1 MFPRLPL
8 LLALALVTALLFR
21 AREAQR
27 PEAEATA
34 VAAEVTGRFTADGGW
49 FPGEALL
56 TRGPVRAW
64 GSWSGQDDHQG
75 RLVLGPFPAAA
86 RLQFAAGGYP
96 ARAGN
101 LLAVE
106 LVETGERRTVD
117 TGPDIGERWRVLHW
131 EVPVPWQ
138 GRPVRIIAVDA
149 ATGPGGWLA
158 VTEPLRG
165 GRGEGSNALTV
176 TLAGFAWN
184 GLLLFLLWRAAVGWL
199 GRRGWFAPHWLPL
212 AGAGAVAAAA
222 YGMFWAYL
230 AHPLLGRLAAG
241 GLLAGALVLA
251 CRRTAPALPA
261 EARLTARLAA
271 LIGCG
276 SLALLHLFP
285 SLLSFDDLAANR
297 FRERMPS
304 DNVLPFDLASRL
316 HAGQP
321 AINPLAEW
329 QSSDRPPLQSGWE
342 LLTWGAGEAVG
353 LDARTASGTAAV
365 WFQLLWVPAAYGLLR
380 TLGLRPARA
389 AGWTAAL
396 ALTGLCVQHT
406 TFTWPKLSSAAFL
419 LGAWAQ
425 WFAPPSGIRRRRD
438 FALGAAGA
446 VLAWLSH
453 GGAAFSLL
461 ALAPAVLRSLRGGEW
476 RGWTLAAVVF
486 LTAAAPWLA
495 YQRLYEPP
503 GNRLLK
509 WHLAGAE
516 APDARGFGETLRTA
530 YGGLTWSEIAAHKA
544 ANFGVLFA
552 GNWRAL
558 GDFSAEHAKARR
570 ADEFFF
576 LFRTLTWWHA
586 GTALLLAAL
595 LLPRGRAALAGTAR
609 LQVGLLLWCALTL
622 ILWCLLMFTPQ
633 STVIHQ
639 GSLAVPLVLF
649 LVLCRWSEAVGGWSL
664 PLITGLQVAT
674 LVANYARPNEI
685 ITGPTTG
692 LPLLLVSAAGL
703 VAVLLTVP
711 HGTGA
716 EPLPP
721 EPLPPPPP
729 PPVRAELPPAPVA
742 EPGPTGGRLLLIL
755 LGLAALL
762 ALRKPDALLNP
773 QLWAEDGSVFLVEQE
788 RFGAAAILQPY
799 MGYLHLLPRLTAWS
813 AAQGLDPAWWPA
825 WYNGIA
831 FLVWCG
837 VLARTLSP
845 RLPLPHR
852 PWLALAVIAGP
863 QTGEILGTITNA
875 QWVTALLLVQQAL
888 LRRPET
894 TVQRA
899 GDLLVVAAAGL
910 TGPFAAALLPLFAWK
925 WWRERDRDALAT
937 LLVAGAAAAWQLAHL
952 LPTAGGTGAPGD
964 PLQALVIVTRRL
976 LIWPFLGPAAAHGL
990 PVGVMAGVGLACGT
1004 AFVAWVLRPH
1014 PRREVRLRLLGAAG
1028 LLLAAGVLRTRP
1040 DTWPQDDLNFADRYF
1055 FLPRLL
1061 LVWLVILEF
1070 DVVPRLVAWGARLAL
1085 AAYVLLPVPG
1095 FILPA
1100 APDYRWR
1107 EVCAPIRAGTPAKI
1121 PILPEGWILDYPGRA
1136 PRTAP

>member
-1 MFPRLPL
+1 MLPRLPL
-8 LLALALVTALLFR
+8 LLAAALVAALLFR

-27 PEAEATA
+27 PAAEPRSLT
-34 VAAEVTGRFTADGGW
+34 AEVTGHFTPDGGW
-49 FPGEALL
+49 FPGEPLP
-56 TRGPVRAW
+56 TRGAVRAW
-64 GSWSGQDDHQG
+64 GSWSGNDDHHG
-75 RLVLGPFPAAA
+75 RLVLGPLPAPA
-86 RLQFAAGGYP
+86 RLQLAASGYP
-96 ARAGN
+96 MRAGN

-106 LVETGERRTVD
+106 LVETGERRLVD
-117 TGPDIGERWRVLHW
+117 TGPDIGERWRVVHW
-131 EVPVPWQ
+131 EAPAPWL
-138 GRPVRIIAVDA
+138 GRPIRVVAVDE

-165 GRGEGSNALTV
+165 GRGEGVNALTV

-184 GLLLFLLWRAAVGWL
+184 GLLLFLLWRAAVEWL
-199 GRRGWFAPHWLPL
+199 GRRDWFATHWLPL

-222 YGMFWAYL
+222 YGVFWAYF
-230 AHPLLGRLAAG
+230 AHAFLGRIAAG
-241 GLLAGALVLA
+241 ALLAGALGLA
-251 CRRTAPALPA
+251 LRPRAEPLPA
-261 EARLTARLAA
+261 EAKLAARLAA
-271 LIGCG
+271 LIGCA

-304 DNVLPFDLASRL
+304 DNVLPYDLASRL
-316 HAGQP
+316 HDGLP
-321 AINPLAEW
+321 PINPVAQW

-342 LLTWGAGEAVG
+342 LLTWGAGEVVA

-380 TLGLRPARA
+380 TLGLRPTRA

-396 ALTGLCVQHT
+396 ALTGFCVQHT
-406 TFTWPKLSSAAFL
+406 TFTWPKLSSAALL

-425 WFAPPSGIRRRRD
+425 WFAPPGGQRRRRD

-446 VLAWLSH
+446 ALAWLSH

-461 ALAPAVLRSLRGGEW
+461 ALAPAVLRNLRGGEW
-476 RGWTLAAVVF
+476 RGWMLAALVF
-486 LTAAAPWLA
+486 LATAAPWIA

-516 APDARGFGETLRTA
+516 APDPRGLGETLRAA
-530 YGGLTWSEIAAHKA
+530 YGGLSWSELAAQKA
-544 ANFGVLFA
+544 ANVGTLFA

-570 ADEFFF
+570 HDEFFF
-576 LFRTLTWWHA
+576 TFRTLAWWLA
-586 GTALLLAAL
+586 GAALLVAAL
-595 LLPRGRAALAGTAR
+595 LLPRGRAALAGTAGH
-609 LQVGLLLWCALTL
+609 QSALLLWCALTL
-622 ILWCLLMFTPQ
+622 ALWCLLMFTPR

-639 GSLAVPLVLF
+639 GSLVVPLVLF
-649 LVLCRWSEAVGGWSL
+649 LLLSRWSEAAGWWSL
-664 PLITGLQVAT
+664 PLVAGLQAAT
-674 LVANYARPNEI
+674 LAANYTRPNEI
-685 ITGPTTG
+685 IAGPPTG
-692 LPLLLVSAAGL
+692 LPLLLLSAVGL
-703 VAVLLTVP
+703 GALLLIARRETA
-711 HGTGA
+711 A
-716 EPLPP
+716 EPPRAAPVPTVSPP
-721 EPLPPPPP
+721 E
-729 PPVRAELPPAPVA
+729 RAPWAPALAA
-742 EPGPTGGRLLLIL
+742 EPGPAGGRLLLIL

-788 RFGAAAILQPY
+788 RLGATAILQPY

-813 AAQGLDPAWWPA
+813 AAQLLDPAWWPA
-825 WYNGIA
+825 WYNGVA

-852 PWLALAVIAGP
+852 PWLALAVLAGP

-894 TVQRA
+894 TAQRT
-899 GDLLVVAAAGL
+899 GDLLLVAGASL
-910 TGPFAAALLPLFAWK
+910 TGPFAAALLPLLAWK
-925 WWRERDRDALAT
+925 WWRERDRDALAA
-937 LLVAGAAAAWQLAHL
+937 LLVAGAAATWQLAHL
-952 LPTAGGTGAPGD
+952 LPAAGAGAAAGD
-964 PLQALVIVTRRL
+964 PLEALAIVTRRL

-990 PVGVMAGVGLACGT
+990 PAGVIAGVGLALGP
-1004 AFVAWVLRPH
+1004 ALLAWALRPH
-1014 PRREVRLRLLGAAG
+1014 PRREMRLRLLGAAG

-1061 LVWLVILEF
+1061 LVWLVILEL
-1070 DVVPRLVAWGARLAL
+1070 DAVPRLAAWGARLAL
-1085 AAYVLLPVPG
+1085 AAYVLLPVPR

-1107 EVCAPIRAGTPAKI
+1107 EQCAPIRAGTPARI
-1121 PILPEGWILDYPGRA
+1121 PILPEGWILDYPGRP
-1136 PRTAP
+1136 PREGR

>member
-1 MFPRLPL
+1 MRPRLPL
-8 LLALALVTALLFR
+8 LLAAALIAALLFR
-21 AREAQR
+21 ARDAQR
-27 PEAEATA
+27 PEAALPGLP
-34 VAAEVTGRFTADGGW
+34 AEIAGRFTADGGW
-49 FPGEALL
+49 FPGEPLL
-56 TRGPVRAW
+56 TRAPVRAW
-64 GSWSGQDDHQG
+64 GSWSGDDDHRG
-75 RLVLGPFPAAA
+75 RLAIGPFPAPA
-86 RLQFAAGGYP
+86 RLQLAASGYP

-106 LVETGERRTVD
+106 LVESGERRPVE
-117 TGPDIGERWRVLHW
+117 TGPDIGERWRVVHW
-131 EVPVPWQ
+131 EVPVGWQ
-138 GRPVRIIAVDA
+138 GRPVRIVAVDE

-165 GRGEGSNALTV
+165 GRGEAANALTV

-199 GRRGWFAPHWLPL
+199 GPRGWFAPHWLPL
-212 AGAGAVAAAA
+212 AGAGLVAAAA
-222 YGMFWAYL
+222 YGVFWAYF
-230 AHPLLGRLAAG
+230 AHPWLGRLAAG
-241 GLLAGALVLA
+241 VLLLGALVLA
-251 CRRTAPALPA
+251 LRRGAPALPA

-304 DNVLPFDLASRL
+304 DNVLPFDVASRL
-316 HAGQP
+316 HAGLP
-321 AINPLAEW
+321 PTHPLAEW

-342 LLTWGAGEAVG
+342 LLTWGAGELAG

-396 ALTGLCVQHT
+396 ALTGFCVQHT

-419 LGAWAQ
+419 IGAWAQ
-425 WFAPPSGIRRRRD
+425 WFAPPGGVRRKRD

-446 VLAWLSH
+446 ALGWLSH

-461 ALAPAVLRSLRGGEW
+461 ALAPAVLRGLRGGEW
-476 RGWTLAAVVF
+476 RGWGLAAVVF
-486 LTAAAPWLA
+486 LAAAAPWLA

-503 GNRLLK
+503 ANRLLK

-516 APDARGFGETLRTA
+516 APDPRGLGETLRTA
-530 YGGLTWSEIAAHKA
+530 YAGLTWSEIAAHKA
-544 ANFGVLFA
+544 ANLRVLFA

-570 ADEFFF
+570 HDEFFF

-609 LQVGLLLWCALTL
+609 RQAGLLLWSALTL
-622 ILWCLLMFTPQ
+622 VLWCVLMFTPQ

-649 LVLCRWSEAVGGWSL
+649 LLLSRWCEAAGRWAL
-664 PLITGLQVAT
+664 PVIAGLQMAT
-674 LVANYARPNEI
+674 LAANYARPNEI
-685 ITGPTTG
+685 IAGPPTG
-692 LPLLLVSAAGL
+692 LPLLLVSAVGL
-703 VAVLLTVP
+703 AAVLLTAR
-711 HGTGA
+711 GTGA

-721 EPLPPPPP
+721 EPQP
-729 PPVRAELPPAPVA
+729 PPVPLPARAEPPAPPAA
-742 EPGPTGGRLLLIL
+742 EPGPAGRRLLLVL

-788 RFGAAAILQPY
+788 QLGAAAILQPY

-813 AAQGLDPAWWPA
+813 AAQWLDPAWWPA

-894 TVQRA
+894 AAQRL

-925 WWRERDRDALAT
+925 WWRERDRDALAA
-937 LLVAGAAAAWQLAHL
+937 LLVAGGTAAWQLAHL
-952 LPTAGGTGAPGD
+952 LPAAGAAGAPGD

-976 LIWPFLGPAAAHGL
+976 LIWPFLGPGAAHGL
-990 PVGVMAGVGLACGT
+990 PAGVIAGAGLAVGT
-1004 AFVAWVLRPH
+1004 ALLASVLRPH

-1040 DTWPQDDLNFADRYF
+1040 DAWPQDDLIFADRYF

-1061 LVWLVILEF
+1061 LVWLVILEL
-1070 DVVPRLVAWGARLAL
+1070 DAVPRLAAWGARLAL
-1085 AAYVLLPVPG
+1085 AAYVLLPLPR

-1107 EVCAPIRAGTPAKI
+1107 EHCGAIRAGTPARI
-1121 PILPEGWILDYPGRA
+1121 PILPPDWILDYPGRA
-1136 PRTAP
+1136 PGAGR

>member
-1 MFPRLPL
+1 MLPRLPL
-8 LLALALVTALLFR
+8 LLAAALVVALLFR

-27 PEAEATA
+27 PAADDPA
-34 VAAEVTGRFTADGGW
+34 PAAEVTGQFTAGGGW
-49 FPGEALL
+49 FPGEPLL

-64 GSWSGQDDHQG
+64 GSWSGNDDHRG
-75 RLVLGPFPAAA
+75 RLLLGPLAAPA
-86 RLQFAAGGYP
+86 RLQLAVGGYP

-106 LVETGERRTVD
+106 LAETGERRSVE
-117 TGPDIGERWRVLHW
+117 TGPDIGERWRVVHW
-131 EVPVPWQ
+131 ETPAAWV
-138 GRPVRIIAVDA
+138 GRPVRILAVDE

-165 GRGEGSNALTV
+165 GRGEGANALTV

-184 GLLLFLLWRAAVGWL
+184 GLLLLLLWRAAVAWL
-199 GRRGWFAPHWLPL
+199 GPRGWFAPHWLPL
-212 AGAGAVAAAA
+212 AGAAAVAGAA
-222 YGMFWAYL
+222 YGVFWAYF
-230 AHPLLGRLAAG
+230 AHPALGRIAAG
-241 GLLAGALVLA
+241 GLLAGALALA
-251 CRRTAPALPA
+251 LRRRAEPLPA
-261 EARLTARLAA
+261 EASLTARLAA

-304 DNVLPFDLASRL
+304 DNVLPYDVASRL

-321 AINPLAEW
+321 PTHPLAEW
-329 QSSDRPPLQSGWE
+329 QSSDRPPLQAGWE
-342 LLTWGAGEAVG
+342 LLTWGAGEVAG

-396 ALTGLCVQHT
+396 ALTGFCVQHT

-425 WFAPPSGIRRRRD
+425 WFAPPGGERRRRD
-438 FALGAAGA
+438 FALGAGWA

-461 ALAPAVLRSLRGGEW
+461 ALAPAVLRGLGRGEW
-476 RGWTLAAVVF
+476 RGWLLAALVF
-486 LTAAAPWLA
+486 LAAAAPWLA

-509 WHLAGAE
+509 WHLAGVE
-516 APDARGFGETLRTA
+516 ARDARGLGETLRTA
-530 YGGLTWSEIAAHKA
+530 YAGLTGPEFVAAKA
-544 ANFGVLFA
+544 ANVGVLFA

-558 GDFSAEHAKARR
+558 GDFSAEHAQARR
-570 ADEFFF
+570 HDEFFF
-576 LFRTLTWWHA
+576 LFRALGWWLA
-586 GTALLLAAL
+586 GLALLVAAL

-609 LQVGLLLWCALTL
+609 AQADLLLWCALTL
-622 ILWCLLMFTPQ
+622 AVWCLLMFTPR

-639 GSLAVPLVLF
+639 GSLAAPLVLF
-649 LVLCRWSEAVGGWSL
+649 LLLARWSEAAGRWSL
-664 PLITGLQVAT
+664 PLIAGLQAAT
-674 LVANYARPNEI
+674 LAANYARPNEI
-685 ITGPTTG
+685 IAGPPTG
-692 LPLLLVSAAGL
+692 LPLLLLSAAGL
-703 VAVLLTVP
+703 GALLLTAARTTTADP
-711 HGTGA
+711 PRPTPA
-716 EPLPP
+716 PTAPPP
-721 EPLPPPPP
+721 E
-729 PPVRAELPPAPVA
+729 RAPLPPAPAA
-742 EPGPTGGRLLLIL
+742 EPGPTGGRLLLLL

-788 RFGAAAILQPY
+788 RLGAGAILQPY

-813 AAQGLDPAWWPA
+813 AAQALDPAWWPA

-837 VLARTLSP
+837 VLARTLSS

-875 QWVTALLLVQQAL
+875 QWVTALLLVQQVL

-894 TVQRA
+894 TAQRL
-899 GDLLVVAAAGL
+899 GDLLLVAGAGL
-910 TGPFAAALLPLFAWK
+910 TGPFAAALLPLFVWK
-925 WWRERDRDALAT
+925 WWRERDRDALAA
-937 LLVAGAAAAWQLAHL
+937 LLVAGAAATWQLAHL
-952 LPTAGGTGAPGD
+952 LPAAGAGGAAGD
-964 PLQALVIVTRRL
+964 PLQALAIVTRRL
-976 LIWPFLGPAAAHGL
+976 LIWPFLGPAAAQGL
-990 PVGVMAGVGLACGT
+990 PAGVIAGAGLALGP
-1004 AFVAWVLRPH
+1004 ALLAWALRPH

-1061 LVWLVILEF
+1061 LAWLVILEL
-1070 DVVPRLVAWGARLAL
+1070 DAVPRLAAWGARLAL
-1085 AAYVLLPVPG
+1085 AAYLLLPVPR

-1100 APDYRWR
+1100 ARDYRWQ
-1107 EVCAPIRAGTPAKI
+1107 EACAPIRAGTPARI
-1121 PILPEGWILDYPGRA
+1121 PILPEDWILDYPGRP
-1136 PRTAP
+1136 PRDGR

>member
-1 MFPRLPL
+1 MFPRLSL
-8 LLALALVTALLFR
+8 FLASVLVVALLFR
-21 AREAQR
+21 ARDAQR
-27 PEAEATA
+27 PEAAL
-34 VAAEVTGRFTADGGW
+34 VGMPAEVAGQFTADGGW
-49 FPGEALL
+49 FPGEPLL

-64 GSWSGQDDHQG
+64 GSWSGNDDHRG
-75 RLVLGPFPAAA
+75 RLVLGPFPAPT
-86 RLQFAAGGYP
+86 RLQFAASGYP

-106 LVETGERRTVD
+106 LAESGERRTLD
-117 TGPDIGERWRVLHW
+117 TGSDIGERWRVLYW
-131 EVPVPWQ
+131 ETPVTWQ
-138 GRPVRIIAVDA
+138 GRPIRIVAVDE

-165 GRGEGSNALTV
+165 GRGEGASALTV

-184 GLLLFLLWRAAVGWL
+184 GLLLLLLWHAAVGWL
-199 GRRGWFAPHWLPL
+199 GPRGWFASQWLPL
-212 AGAGAVAAAA
+212 AGAGAIAAAA
-222 YGMFWAYL
+222 YGVFWAFF
-230 AHPLLGRLAAG
+230 AHPWLGRIAAG
-241 GLLAGALVLA
+241 GLLAGALVLVG
-251 CRRTAPALPA
+251 RRAAPSLPA
-261 EARLTARLAA
+261 EARLTARLTA

-304 DNVLPFDLASRL
+304 DNVLPYDVASRL
-316 HAGQP
+316 HAGLP
-321 AINPLAEW
+321 PTHPLAQW
-329 QSSDRPPLQSGWE
+329 QSSDRPPLQAGWE
-342 LLTWGAGEAVG
+342 LLTWGAGEVAG

-389 AGWTAAL
+389 AGWTAAI
-396 ALTGLCVQHT
+396 ALTGFCVQHT

-419 LGAWAQ
+419 LGAWVQ
-425 WFAPPSGIRRRRD
+425 WFAPPEGTRRRRD
-438 FALGAAGA
+438 FMLGAAWA
-446 VLAWLSH
+446 ALAWLSH

-461 ALAPAVLRSLRGGEW
+461 ALAPAVLRGVRGGEW
-476 RGWTLAAVVF
+476 RGWALAAGVF
-486 LTAAAPWLA
+486 LAAATPWLA

-503 GNRLLK
+503 ANRLLK

-516 APDARGFGETLRTA
+516 APDPRGLGETLRTA
-530 YGGLTWSEIAAHKA
+530 YAGLTWSEILAHKA
-544 ANFGVLFA
+544 ANFRVLLA

-570 ADEFFF
+570 HDEFFF

-595 LLPRGRAALAGTAR
+595 LLPRGRAALAGTTR
-609 LQVGLLLWCALTL
+609 LQAGLLLWSALTL
-622 ILWCLLMFTPQ
+622 ALWCLLMFTPQ

-649 LVLCRWSEAVGGWSL
+649 LLLSRWCDAAGSWTL
-664 PLITGLQVAT
+664 PLIAGLQLAT
-674 LVANYARPNEI
+674 LAANYARPNEI
-685 ITGPTTG
+685 ISGPPTG
-692 LPLLLVSAAGL
+692 LPLLLISAAGL
-703 VAVLLTVP
+703 AALLLIAP
-711 HGTGA
+711 RGTGA
-716 EPLPP
+716 ETRTPV
-721 EPLPPPPP
+721 PPPPS
-729 PPVRAELPPAPVA
+729 APRLAKAAPTPESVA
-742 EPGPTGGRLLLIL
+742 EPGPTGRRLLLL
-755 LGLAALL
+755 LFAVAALL

-788 RFGAAAILQPY
+788 QLGAAAILQPY

-813 AAQGLDPAWWPA
+813 AAQILDPAWWPG

-837 VLARTLSP
+837 VLARTLSS

-888 LRRPET
+888 LLRPKT
-894 TVQRA
+894 IAQRA
-899 GDLLVVAAAGL
+899 GDLLLVAGAGL
-910 TGPFAAALLPLFAWK
+910 TGPFVAILLPLLAWK
-925 WWRERDRDALAT
+925 WWRERDRDALAA
-937 LLVAGAAAAWQLAHL
+937 LLVAGAAATWQLAHL
-952 LPTAGGTGAPGD
+952 LPASGAAGGPDD
-964 PLQALVIVTRRL
+964 PLQALVIMTRRL
-976 LIWPFLGPAAAHGL
+976 LIWPFLGPGAAHGL
-990 PVGVMAGVGLACGT
+990 PDAIIAGAGLAIGT
-1004 AFVAWVLRPH
+1004 AFLAWVLRPH
-1014 PRREVRLRLLGAAG
+1014 PRREIRLRLLGAAG

-1040 DTWPQDDLNFADRYF
+1040 DTWPQDDLIFADRYF

-1061 LVWLVILEF
+1061 LVWLVILEL
-1070 DVVPRLVAWGARLAL
+1070 DAVPRLAAWAARLGL
-1085 AAYVLLPVPG
+1085 AAYLLLPVPR

-1107 EVCAPIRAGTPAKI
+1107 EHCAPIRAGTPARI
-1121 PILPEGWILDYPGRA
+1121 PILPEDWILDYPGRP
-1136 PRTAP
+1136 PRDAR

>member
-27 PEAEATA
+27 PEAALA
-34 VAAEVTGRFTADGGW
+34 GLPAEVAGQFTADSGW
-49 FPGEALL
+49 FPGEPLL

-64 GSWSGQDDHQG
+64 GSWSGNDDHRG
-75 RLVLGPFPAAA
+75 RLLLGPFPAPA
-86 RLQFAAGGYP
+86 RLQLAAGGYP

-101 LLAVE
+101 LLAIE
-106 LVETGERRTVD
+106 LAETGERRPVD
-117 TGPDIGERWRVLHW
+117 TGPDIGERWRVVHW
-131 EVPVPWQ
+131 ETPVPWQ
-138 GRPVRIIAVDA
+138 GRPVRIIAVDE

-184 GLLLFLLWRAAVGWL
+184 GLLLFLLWHAAVGWL
-199 GRRGWFAPHWLPL
+199 GPRSWFAAHWLPL
-212 AGAGAVAAAA
+212 AGAGVVAAAA
-222 YGMFWAYL
+222 YGVFWAYF
-230 AHPLLGRLAAG
+230 AHPWLGRIAAG

-251 CRRTAPALPA
+251 GRRAAPALPP

-304 DNVLPFDLASRL
+304 DNVLPFDFASRL
-316 HAGQP
+316 HAGLP
-321 AINPLAEW
+321 PTHPLAEW
-329 QSSDRPPLQSGWE
+329 QSSDRPPLQAGWE
-342 LLTWGAGEAVG
+342 LLTWGAGELAG

-380 TLGLRPARA
+380 TLGVRPARA

-396 ALTGLCVQHT
+396 ALTGFCVQHT

-425 WFAPPSGIRRRRD
+425 WFAPPGGVRRRRD
-438 FALGAAGA
+438 FALGATGA
-446 VLAWLSH
+446 ALAWLSH

-476 RGWTLAAVVF
+476 RGWTLAAGVF
-486 LTAAAPWLA
+486 LTAATPWLA

-503 GNRLLK
+503 ANRLLK

-516 APDARGFGETLRTA
+516 APDPRGLGETLRAA
-530 YGGLTWSEIAAHKA
+530 YAGLTWSEIAAHKA

-558 GDFSAEHAKARR
+558 GDFSAEHAPGRR
-570 ADEFFF
+570 HDEFFF

-649 LVLCRWSEAVGGWSL
+649 LVLSRWSEAIGGWSL
-664 PLITGLQVAT
+664 PLITGLQLAT

-685 ITGPTTG
+685 VTGPTTG

-711 HGTGA
+711 RGTGA
-716 EPLPP
+716 EPLAA
-721 EPLPPPPP
+721 EPLPPPAPP
-729 PPVRAELPPAPVA
+729 PRRAELPPAPVA
-742 EPGPTGGRLLLIL
+742 EPGPAGRRLLLLL

-788 RFGAAAILQPY
+788 QGGAAAILQPY

-813 AAQGLDPAWWPA
+813 AAQLLDPAWWPA

-875 QWVTALLLVQQAL
+875 QWVTALLLVQQTL

-894 TVQRA
+894 TAQRA
-899 GDLLVVAAAGL
+899 GDLLLVAGAGL

-925 WWRERDRDALAT
+925 WWRERDRDALAA

-952 LPTAGGTGAPGD
+952 LPTAGATGAPGD

-976 LIWPFLGPAAAHGL
+976 LIWPFLGTGAAHGL
-990 PVGVMAGVGLACGT
+990 PHGLIAGAGIAAGT
-1004 AFVAWVLRPH
+1004 AFLAWALRPH

-1040 DTWPQDDLNFADRYF
+1040 DTWPQDDLIFADRYF

-1061 LVWLVILEF
+1061 LVWLVILEL
-1070 DVVPRLVAWGARLAL
+1070 DAVPRLTAWGARLAL
-1085 AAYVLLPVPG
+1085 AAFVLLPAPR

-1100 APDYRWR
+1100 APDFRWR
-1107 EVCAPIRAGTPAKI
+1107 EHCAPIRAGTPARI
-1121 PILPEGWILDYPGRA
+1121 PILPEDWILDYPGRP
-1136 PRTAP
+1136 PRSER